1 MATPED
7 AAFAAK
13 LGAQALTATVRSTR
27 PLTPHLHE
35 LVLDVQDPAVAG
47 VPGNDIMVSVSNGER
62 FVRRRY
68 SVRDV
73 SADSLTLWIRQGHD
87 GPGATWA
94 AQAQVGDATT
104 IIGPRGK
111 IVLDPLADWHLFV
124 GDEASLS
131 AFYRLAESI
140 DPPGQAIF
148 ILVLSEP
155 DDFVPPASIDGIG
168 YTAIFVDRNI
178 AGSSPLLDALAAFE
192 FPLGDGHAY
201 LFGEFSE
208 MRQVQA
214 ALLDRGLAADAIS
227 LKAFWR
233 RGRENRDHGEPDKE
247 V

>member
-1 MATPED
+1 MASPD
-7 AAFAAK
+7 DSAFAAK
-13 LGAQALTATVRSTR
+13 LGAQALTATVSASRR
-27 PLTPHLHE
+27 LTPHLHE
-35 LVLDVQDPAVAG
+35 LVLDIADPAVAG

-62 FVRRRY
+62 MVRRRY

-73 SADSLTLWIRQGHD
+73 TADSLTLWIRQGHD

-94 AQAQVGDATT
+94 ADAAVGDQTT

-148 ILVLSEP
+148 ILALNDP
-155 DDFVPPASIDGIG
+155 DDFVPPANIEGIG
-168 YTAIFVDRNI
+168 YTAIFVDRTV
-178 AGSSPLLDALAAFE
+178 AGDSPQLDALAAFE
-192 FPLGDGHAY
+192 FPVGDGHAY
-201 LFGEFSE
+201 LFGEFGD
-208 MRQVQA
+208 MTQVKA
-214 ALLDRGLAADAIS
+214 GLTDRGLEPEAIS

-247 V
+247 I

>member
-1 MATPED
+1 M
-7 AAFAAK
+7 
-13 LGAQALTATVRSTR
+13 RSTR
-27 PLTPHLHE
+27 PLSPHLHE